1 VSKGLVGLLAGEELE
16 VVAALAGEAEMKDVT
31 QVVVEQ
37 LMNLKT
43 GEEQKRSAAERRV
56 LVSVPGIQ

>member
-1 VSKGLVGLLAGEELE
+1 VSKGLVGLLGGEVPE
-16 VVAALAGEAEMKDVT
+16 VVVALAGEEEMKDVT